1 MPTGKKER
9 KKLYF
14 IFILFTWT
22 EIQTIGSGNR
32 RKFRL
37 KCALLVAEG
46 LILGFI
52 TVKMTLEKAK
62 KYWLYGEFHNVFF
75 RDKMKVK
82 SLNPFCVFFFFQ
94 EHLKNT
100 IRRKSSNSQ

>member
-9 KKLYF
+9 KKLDF
-14 IFILFTWT
+14 IFILFTWA

-32 RKFRL
+32 RKFGL
-37 KCALLVAEG
+37 KCELLVAEG

-62 KYWLYGEFHNVFF
+62 KYWHNVFS
-75 RDKMKVK
+75 R
-82 SLNPFCVFFFFQ
+82 
-94 EHLKNT
+94 
-100 IRRKSSNSQ
+100 